1 MYLSKLLE
9 RTAQRVNPNVNYEIW
24 MIMICQCRFIDCSQR
39 APLVGDVHD
48 AGDHV
53 CIGAGGMRELS
64 ILSAQCCCETKTALK
79 ILSIKKWIQDLWEKQ
94 SFIYSQI
101 ILPHKKSFCLFNWG
115 FEVKA
120 NLKQHSLFVYFGV
133 TSSSTPI

>member
-1 MYLSKLLE
+1 MSLYICQI
-9 RTAQRVNPNVNYEIW
+9 RRHTTPRVKSNVNYRLW
-24 MIMICQCRFIDCSQR
+24 VIMMCQCRFIDCSQR

-79 ILSIKKWIQDLWEKQ
+79 ILSIKK
-94 SFIYSQI
+94 
-101 ILPHKKSFCLFNWG
+101 
-115 FEVKA
+115 
-120 NLKQHSLFVYFGV
+120 
-133 TSSSTPI
+133 